1 MFTHK
6 NATKHRYQGEV
17 AQQMELS
24 LVGELIAY
32 VLAIQGIQG
41 KTVVKLAESAL
52 ELVICTFLLII
63 KWMEFGEGILVP
75 MELIMIN
82 VGATAEHLEH
92 TVDSVNLKWN
102 ALMIVNMVIQCI
114 SIIPVSALVIK
125 VILAILAIQLICL

>member
-1 MFTHK
+1 
-6 NATKHRYQGEV
+6 
-17 AQQMELS
+17 MELS

-92 TVDSVNLKWN
+92 TVDSVNLT
-102 ALMIVNMVIQCI
+102 
-114 SIIPVSALVIK
+114 
-125 VILAILAIQLICL
+125 